1 MNVPYISQWKLMKQV
16 VVPFSK
22 CSQCKWCSWS
32 LLVKCQPFSWWQD
45 VRQPLKSHRG
55 RIVHLWELFL
65 LSSNRSRSLW
75 LNRKK
80 RPKMAQYDLVGG
92 FFFQNSRPSKFE
104 KDSDTFC
111 KKPYFRC
118 STIPPTTSWEFWH
131 NTVLPIGN
139 GLFWPLLDLTMLL
152 SFFLS
157 PLCLLFSPL
166 KDFSTSFRR
175 KRQEGGG
182 GGR

>member
-92 FFFQNSRPSKFE
+92 FFFR
-104 KDSDTFC
+104 
-111 KKPYFRC
+111 
-118 STIPPTTSWEFWH
+118 I
-131 NTVLPIGN
+131 VG
-139 GLFWPLLDLTMLL
+139 LL
-152 SFFLS
+152 SLKKTVTHFVRNPIFDVLLYLQQQVGSFGIILFFQS
-157 PLCLLFSPL
+157 GMAFFGLCWI
-166 KDFSTSFRR
+166 
-175 KRQEGGG
+175 
-182 GGR
+182 